1 MVNPIRFFK
10 RKKYKCMKKNCK
22 IIKLNKNQNSI
33 VFIEDRKDVRKQRNR
48 KQNKVT
54 QSK

>member
-1 MVNPIRFFK
+1 
-10 RKKYKCMKKNCK
+10 MKKNCK
-22 IIKLNKNQNSI
+22 IIKLNKKQNST

-48 KQNKVT
+48 IQNKVT

>member
-1 MVNPIRFFK
+1 
-10 RKKYKCMKKNCK
+10 MKKNCK
-22 IIKLNKNQNSI
+22 NIKLNKNQNSM

>member
-1 MVNPIRFFK
+1 
-10 RKKYKCMKKNCK
+10 MKKKCK
-22 IIKLNKNQNSI
+22 IIRLNKNQNSI